1 MKCKQQGLALV
12 LVLWVLV
19 LMTIMAASFSL
30 SMRRETNLVR
40 NTRTQAQAA
49 ALAEAGVNYA
59 IMMSLVS
66 DQLQRWRGD
75 GTPYQVPAN
84 GGTVTVRIRD
94 ETGKVDLNSA
104 DETLLNALMTVTG
117 LDEEESAQL
126 VGAILDWRDKDDS
139 RHMHGAEEAEYKRE
153 NKPYGPR
160 NDRFQSVDELQLV
173 LGVNYKIFEKLEPLI
188 TVYRQ
193 EPGINPKN
201 ASRELLLALP
211 GVDEETVENY
221 LELRAESAENKTP
234 PPAFPGLTGGVKVS
248 HRNGR
253 TLSIESEAKLAGGG
267 TAKIIATVKRQRS
280 KITALPFTVLK
291 WTPSIQSGSVESE
304 TGQTEL

>member
-1 MKCKQQGLALV
+1 MNRKQQGLALV

-59 IMMSLVS
+59 IMMSLLP

-84 GGTVTVRIRD
+84 GGRVTVRIRD

-104 DETLLNALMTVTG
+104 DEALLSVLVTVTG
-117 LDEEESAQL
+117 LDEETSAQL

-139 RHMHGAEEAEYKRE
+139 PHMHGAEEAEYKSE
-153 NKPYGPR
+153 DKPYGPR
-160 NDRFQSVDELQLV
+160 NARFQSVDELQLV
-173 LGVNYKIFEKLEPLI
+173 LGVNYKIFEKLEPLV

-211 GVDEETVENY
+211 GVDVETVENY

-234 PPAFPGLTGGVKVS
+234 APAFPGLTGVKVS

-267 TAKIIATVKRQRS
+267 TAKIIATLKRQRS

-291 WTPSIQSGSVESE
+291 WNQSIQSGSVESE
-304 TGQTEL
+304 TEHTEL

>member
-1 MKCKQQGLALV
+1 MRCKQQGLALV

-30 SMRRETNLVR
+30 SMRREINLVR

-59 IMMSLVS
+59 IMMSLLPNH
-66 DQLQRWRGD
+66 LQRWRGD
-75 GTPYQVPAN
+75 GTPYNVPAN
-84 GGTVTVRIRD
+84 GGKVTVRIRD

-104 DETLLNALMTVTG
+104 NETLLTALMTVAG
-117 LDEEESAQL
+117 LDEDESSQL
-126 VGAILDWRDKDDS
+126 VGAILDWRDKDNL
-139 RHMHGAEEAEYKRE
+139 RHTNGAEEAEYKSE
-153 NKPYGPR
+153 DKPYKPR
-160 NDRFQSVDELQLV
+160 NARFQSVDELQLV

-188 TVYRQ
+188 TVYRR

-201 ASRELLLALP
+201 ASRKLLMALP
-211 GVDEETVENY
+211 GVDAETVEKY

-234 PPAFPGLTGGVKVS
+234 PPAFPFPAGVKVS

-253 TLSIESEAKLAGGG
+253 TLSIESKAKLAGGG
-267 TAKIIATVKRQRS
+267 TAKIIVTVKKQRS
-280 KITALPFTVLK
+280 KITGLPFTVLK
-291 WTPSIQSGSVESE
+291 WNQSIQAGSVES
-304 TGQTEL
+304 